1 MNSDY
6 RFKRGDVVVSFRGHD
21 RNKFLVVTES
31 FGDSVIVAD
40 GRTRP
45 LEKAKMKHVRHV
57 RFVAHSREI
66 AEAIENGTLSDAEI
80 RRVIGEC
87 DKSAVKKFR

>member
-40 GRTRP
+40 GRT
-45 LEKAKMKHVRHV
+45 HFVF
-57 RFVAHSREI
+57 RFAR
-66 AEAIENGTLSDAEI
+66 
-80 RRVIGEC
+80 
-87 DKSAVKKFR
+87 